1 MWKLHLKAHLIAIEW
16 SIESKPLQI
25 KWKMRNTK
33 QFEQTYCTSIIL
45 YHGLLP
51 FWGTCYHYLHYFGS
65 KCKTSFRLK
74 HPNLSIDQKS
84 KQQQFYY
91 DSRYLFSLREIL
103 GHCVIGDI
111 SSNFSVGLFCL
122 SILLSLT
129 LNPIILN

>member
-74 HPNLSIDQKS
+74 HPNLNIDQKS

-103 GHCVIGDI
+103 GLCVLAI
-111 SSNFSVGLFCL
+111 SQVTFPWVYSVFLFCFP
-122 SILLSLT
+122 SLWT
-129 LNPIILN
+129 Q